1 MSVKLS
7 LENFRK
13 VISLCH
19 QHGFIHQSPTVAGS
33 GCNFPF
39 IYGPLGTEIKRNI
52 LKYCTTQDNPHTSFP
67 ESHPTAGEGPVSS
80 DILLHYENLLQLSER
95 KLPVGLAQVVFS
107 SRKRAFNP
115 DRFIFQPHM
124 CTYLSLYFFCA
135 PKDASRWQDSW
146 HRVRLQWWRKFS
158 GTPSAFSSTDVKSE
172 NGKQIVEVK
181 YPFPWGGDVIERVTN
196 YGSKPIEELEEKR
209 KSFLKHI
216 IEVKYPFPWGEDVIE
231 RVTNYGSKPIE
242 ELEEKRKSFL
252 KGKDGR
258 KLVLPHVITSVGILE
273 GGMLAYLLEAYQ
285 SAVVPGQ
292 KGKRRRQFMRLNT
305 SLCPV
310 KVAIVKMEE
319 TDEIQE
325 VSDIL
330 AKEFRTADINVLQ
343 VVSMASSPSA
353 KAFER
358 LDQMGVPFAVLLSDT
373 TVKSG
378 VVKIRNRDTTL
389 LQEMHISQVR
399 QILQP

>member
-1 MSVKLS
+1 MVTQQQHVVGIEKSPSFK
-7 LENFRK
+7 EE
-13 VISLCH
+13 IS
-19 QHGFIHQSPTVAGS
+19 SPPDTS
-33 GCNFPF
+33 GNS
-39 IYGPLGTEIKRNI
+39 NDD
-52 LKYCTTQDNPHTSFP
+52 TTQDNPHTSFL

-107 SRKRAFNP
+107 SRKREFNP

-181 YPFPWGGDVIERVTN
+181 YPFPWG
-196 YGSKPIEELEEKR
+196 
-209 KSFLKHI
+209 
-216 IEVKYPFPWGEDVIE
+216 EDVIE

-285 SAVVPGQ
+285 SAIVPSQ